1 MGLQAILEAIHR
13 TGEVQVREIE
23 VAAQARVDEILA
35 EARAETKRL
44 HEEARTAA
52 AAPAAVERARLLH
65 GARFEALQ
73 VIGGVREELVDAALG
88 DTKRRL
94 GKIRSEPVYRG
105 ILHQLTVEALMALS
119 GSLEEAG
126 QARLEADPADKAL
139 LEEILGELG
148 LDLSID
154 PVLDCQGGL
163 IAKSEDSRVVVINT
177 LEARLERATS
187 RLRCEIAALFEDG
200 QLNGRGLQGEEQ
212 GNGCLPT
219 TMATLAFE
227 S

>member
-1 MGLQAILEAIHR
+1 MGLEAILDAIHAS
-13 TGEVQVREIE
+13 GEAQVREIE
-23 VAAQARVDEILA
+23 VTAQARVDEILA
-35 EARAETKRL
+35 GARAETKRL
-44 HEEARTAA
+44 HEEARAAA

-73 VIGGVREELVDAALG
+73 VVGGAREELVDAALC
-88 DTKRRL
+88 DTRRRL
-94 GKIRSEPVYRG
+94 GTIRSEPVYRG
-105 ILHQLTVEALMALS
+105 VLHQLAVEALVALS

-154 PVLDCQGGL
+154 FVLDCQGGL
-163 IAKSEDSRVVVINT
+163 IAKSEDGRVVVINT

-187 RLRCEIAALFEDG
+187 RLRCDLAALFEG
-200 QLNGRGLQGEEQ
+200 GRLNGRGLEDEEQ
-212 GNGCLPT
+212 GDECLLT

-227 S
+227 P

>member
-13 TGEVQVREIE
+13 TGEVQVHEIE

-44 HEEARTAA
+44 HEEARAAA
-52 AAPAAVERARLLH
+52 AAPAAAERARLLH

-73 VIGGVREELVDAALG
+73 VVGGAREELVDAALG

-94 GKIRSEPVYRG
+94 GKIRSEPIYRG

-154 PVLDCQGGL
+154 FVLDCQGGL
-163 IAKSEDSRVVVINT
+163 IAKSEDGRVVVINT

-187 RLRCEIAALFEDG
+187 WLRCEIAALFEDG
-200 QLNGRGLQGEEQ
+200 QPNDRGLQGEEQ
-212 GNGCLPT
+212 GNGCLLT

-227 S
+227 P